1 MCCGCQGDDDV
12 TSLLANET
20 SDLIVRTET
29 EASSS
34 FVHPRD
40 AHIALSK
47 HAPLCLPGNIIHV
60 VRNHPP
66 DAEYVPLTFL
76 PRNVSK

>member
-1 MCCGCQGDDDV
+1 MCCGCHGDDDDV
-12 TSLLANET
+12 TASLSTNEA
-20 SDLIVRTET
+20 SDLIVRSEN

-40 AHIALSK
+40 SHIALSK

-66 DAEYVPLTFL
+66 E
-76 PRNVSK
+76 